1 MPDEECEYAAA
12 LEHYVGRAEAG
23 VDEDF
28 GKEWF
33 RMAPAAT
40 PPFFGVRNAGILLC
54 TLDGVHIDT
63 QMRALCEDGSAIEG
77 LYVVGN
83 DSGCYYDDGYI
94 NTSTGNATGRSL
106 TFGRRAGK
114 MAAAR

>member
-40 PPFFGVRNAGILLC
+40 PPCFGVRTAGILLC